1 MVLHFRQ
8 YGAGPPLIIL
18 HGLLGSLN
26 NWHSLA
32 GKLSEHFCVYTVDQ
46 RNHGGSPHSDVF
58 TYSAMTDDLEEFMV
72 SGEIQRAHF
81 LGHSMGGK
89 TAMHMALTRHE
100 RVDRLIV
107 VDVAPRAYEG
117 SHDELMDAMEM
128 VDLSAYASR
137 EEIDGVL
144 SFQVPDR
151 AVRQFLLTNL
161 KRGEKGDL
169 RWKVN
174 LRALQVNLP
183 HILGAQTEGHPFLG
197 QALFLAGERSG
208 YVTDQDM
215 REIPRLFPKASFH
228 TIKGAGHWVHADAP
242 EEFLAAVLRF
252 LS

>member
-32 GKLSEHFCVYTVDQ
+32 GKLGKHFCVYTVDQ
-46 RNHGGSPHSDVF
+46 RNHGGSPHSEVF
-58 TYSAMTDDLEEFMV
+58 TYAAMTDDLEEFMV
-72 SGEIQRAHF
+72 SRKICRAHF

-89 TAMHMALTRHE
+89 TAMHMALTRQE

-107 VDVAPRAYEG
+107 VDVSPRVYEG
-117 SHDELMDAMEM
+117 THDALMDAMEM
-128 VDLSAYASR
+128 VDLSAHTAR
-137 EEIDGVL
+137 DEIDGVL

-161 KRGEKGDL
+161 KRGEQGEL

-174 LRALQVNLP
+174 LRALQANLP
-183 HILGAQTEGHPFLG
+183 LILGAQLEGDPFQG
-197 QALFLAGERSG
+197 PTLFLAGESSG
-208 YVTDQDM
+208 YITPGD
-215 REIPRLFPKASFH
+215 REEIPRLFPKASFQ
-228 TIKGAGHWVHADAP
+228 TIHGAGHWVHADAP
-242 EEFLAAVLRF
+242 EEFLATVLRF